1 MTKKDKTKN
10 TSLSDNPSSKRFM
23 SLAQHAATIGSFIEL
38 LQEQGVEH
46 KVLNELRLGAQYML
60 DNEDYID
67 VAERFNQA
75 FAEKGWIATE
85 SLRAEVLREA
95 LTLHEEKRYEE
106 AEDVMIRWFDTWT
119 IQLLAVGRCGY
130 FGKNALRKAQLE
142 EAHELTQEERYLS
155 AVPLILIVCDGFA
168 NDVLNVSLFSQK
180 ADLTA
185 FDTVVGHSTALPR
198 LVRALT
204 KSMSETSEEST
215 DVPGRHGILHGRTL
229 GYATKSNCM
238 KAWLLF
244 VALTDLHIERLNR
257 VDEAN
262 GNPMPTELNL
272 KEAASVLLSRGK
284 ELAQLED

>member
-1 MTKKDKTKN
+1 
-10 TSLSDNPSSKRFM
+10 M
-23 SLAQHAATIGSFIEL
+23 SLAQHAATVGSFIEIL
-38 LQEQGVEH
+38 REQGVDH
-46 KVLNELRLGAQYML
+46 KVLHELRLGAQYML
-60 DNEDYID
+60 DNKDYID

-95 LTLHEEKRYEE
+95 LTLHEEKRHEE
-106 AEDVMIRWFDTWT
+106 AENIMIRWFDPWT
-119 IQLLAVGRCGY
+119 IQLLAVDRCGN
-130 FGKNALRKAQLE
+130 FGKNELRKAQLE
-142 EAHELTQEERYLS
+142 EALELTHAEHYLS

-185 FDTVVGHSTALPR
+185 FDSVVGHSTALPT

-204 KSMSETSEEST
+204 KSMSETSEET
-215 DVPGRHGILHGRTL
+215 TEVPGRHGILHGRSL

-244 VALTDLHIERLNR
+244 IALTDLHIERLNR
-257 VDEAN
+257 LDEAN
-262 GNPMPTELNL
+262 GNPMPTEFNL
-272 KEAASVLLSRGK
+272 KEAALILLSRGK
-284 ELAQLED
+284 ELAQFEN